1 MAVRVD
7 QPGDERL
14 ALAVLLEIGA
24 FGALVL
30 AVEQLLHLAVG
41 ADDEAG
47 EAHELAVLVERDAVD
62 VIDERVG
69 VRGGCEEEGCD
80 GGHRQNPPLQG
91 RAAKLAS
98 LLASCSGWGPSD
110 LRQAAGPHPNP
121 SPDGDARKRVGQGT
135 SVSVRLNI

>member
-1 MAVRVD
+1 MRISDWSSDVCSSD
-7 QPGDERL
+7 
-14 ALAVLLEIGA
+14 
-24 FGALVL
+24 LVL

-98 LLASCSGWGPSD
+98 LLASCSGWGPSA
-110 LRQAAGPHPNP
+110 LRKADGPHPNP
-121 SPDGDARKRVGQGT
+121 SPEGEG
-135 SVSVRLNI
+135 L